1 MRRGIIALAL
11 LLSAAV
17 SANAQETYTARNADR
32 DFIRGKELYVEGK
45 YGASKAYLTKYIGEN
60 GDKDTPQLQFARY
73 YLACNSFYLKD
84 KDAPEILTAYLDDY
98 PYSPMRGRVCYMIGR
113 LCYEKKDYEKALQ
126 WYSQVGKNTLNQ
138 EENEEYQFSKGYANM
153 MTGQYRSASP
163 IFEALSGS
171 GKYGDDATY
180 YHAYSEFRLKDYDD
194 ALVQFARVDTTG
206 RYGEA
211 ARYHILQI
219 YDRTG
224 QKDLAVIYGEQLIA
238 RYPQSAYISEAY
250 RILGENSYYKGDW
263 PSAAR
268 YLQSYAAAEE
278 KVQRADMFMLGL
290 SLYRQGLYADAVK
303 ALGKVTSGQ
312 DSLAQEAYM
321 YIGYSDL
328 RNNNISNARM
338 AFQSAVKNASNPG
351 LTETASYNYA
361 MATYQDNAPFG
372 ETLTAFENFTANYPS
387 SKHLDAV
394 YRHMASIYMNEKD
407 YASALRSIEKI
418 ETPNAQI
425 RQAKENAL
433 FQLGVSAFLNNDYSG
448 AEDYFSRSIAEYTP
462 GSFSAQAFLWRGET
476 YYRLGKQ
483 DLCRK
488 DIMAFLNKTQPKD
501 VNDVLKAYY
510 TLGYSYFEARD
521 YDAAMNWFS
530 KFLTIKNAD
539 RNKLY
544 PDVLNRVG
552 DYYFNRRDFNRAL
565 ETYAKV
571 NPGSAAAPY
580 ATYQYAFILGLQ
592 KRYDEKIASLNK
604 LISKYKDSDYA
615 DIAIYELGRTYFIM
629 ERYDKAVDT
638 YRVLVDKGGKNQLT
652 RKAALEIGMV
662 YANMNEA
669 DKAIGAYKN
678 VVEKY
683 PNSEE
688 TKVALESMQVIYIEQ
703 NRVDDYLAYRE
714 SIAGSAI
721 STIARS
727 EEDSITFIAA
737 ERVYAKGDYRTAIA
751 SLNNYIVKFCDI
763 PTLNC
768 ITAQYYIAECY
779 YALQE
784 YDSALPF
791 YEKLSTYDG
800 NSYMDKALIRA
811 SEITYDKKNYTDA
824 AYYFRQLLQT
834 ADSKEEKATARL
846 GILRCSYYTDD
857 YRSAVDIATEI
868 MATDTAD
875 NALMRE
881 ARYCRAK
888 SYWALGAKDSAATDL
903 TALSTDVRHE
913 MGAEA
918 TYMYAAYLTEKG
930 DYDEAEKVIMK
941 FIQENTPHQY
951 WLAKCFVLLFD
962 IYIAKGDD
970 FMAKQYLISLQE
982 NYPDT
987 TNDIRPLINERL
999 DSIQS
1004 REEATILQ

>member
-1 MRRGIIALAL
+1 M
-11 LLSAAV
+11 
-17 SANAQETYTARNADR
+17 
-32 DFIRGKELYVEGK
+32 
-45 YGASKAYLTKYIGEN
+45 
-60 GDKDTPQLQFARY
+60 
-73 YLACNSFYLKD
+73 
-84 KDAPEILTAYLDDY
+84 
-98 PYSPMRGRVCYMIGR
+98 
-113 LCYEKKDYEKALQ
+113 
-126 WYSQVGKNTLNQ
+126 
-138 EENEEYQFSKGYANM
+138 
-153 MTGQYRSASP
+153 
-163 IFEALSGS
+163 
-171 GKYGDDATY
+171 
-180 YHAYSEFRLKDYDD
+180 
-194 ALVQFARVDTTG
+194 
-206 RYGEA
+206 
-211 ARYHILQI
+211 
-219 YDRTG
+219 
-224 QKDLAVIYGEQLIA
+224 
-238 RYPQSAYISEAY
+238 
-250 RILGENSYYKGDW
+250 
-263 PSAAR
+263 
-268 YLQSYAAAEE
+268 
-278 KVQRADMFMLGL
+278 
-290 SLYRQGLYADAVK
+290 
-303 ALGKVTSGQ
+303 
-312 DSLAQEAYM
+312 
-321 YIGYSDL
+321 
-328 RNNNISNARM
+328 
-338 AFQSAVKNASNPG
+338 
-351 LTETASYNYA
+351 
-361 MATYQDNAPFG
+361 
-372 ETLTAFENFTANYPS
+372 
-387 SKHLDAV
+387 
-394 YRHMASIYMNEKD
+394 
-407 YASALRSIEKI
+407 
-418 ETPNAQI
+418 
-425 RQAKENAL
+425 
-433 FQLGVSAFLNNDYSG
+433 
-448 AEDYFSRSIAEYTP
+448 
-462 GSFSAQAFLWRGET
+462 
-476 YYRLGKQ
+476 
-483 DLCRK
+483 
-488 DIMAFLNKTQPKD
+488 
-501 VNDVLKAYY
+501 
-510 TLGYSYFEARD
+510 
-521 YDAAMNWFS
+521 
-530 KFLTIKNAD
+530 
-539 RNKLY
+539 
-544 PDVLNRVG
+544 
-552 DYYFNRRDFNRAL
+552 
-565 ETYAKV
+565 

-592 KRYDEKIASLNK
+592 KRYDEKIASLNR

-751 SLNNYIVKFCDI
+751 SLNSYIVKFCDI

-868 MATDTAD
+868 MVTDTAD

-951 WLAKCFVLLFD
+951 WLAKCFVLLSD